1 MIGIINMNTNNIK
14 CFTKIFKRLKKNYT
28 IINKFEDYNDNI
40 TKLIIP
46 GIGNY
51 ASCMN
56 FIRSNNIDKVIYK
69 HLENNKKIMGICIG
83 MQILSSNGTEGG
95 LTNGL
100 DIFKD
105 TNTDKMKSNNILP
118 NIGWNKLNILNKN
131 DPIYNNINLNADF
144 YFVHSYIVKSDNIN
158 IISATSDYGDC
169 TFISILKNENIFATQ
184 FHPEKSGSNG
194 IKLIENF
201 LNL

>member
-83 MQILSSNGTEGG
+83 MQILSSIGTEGG
-95 LTNGL
+95 LTDGL
-100 DIFKD
+100 NIFKD

-184 FHPEKSGSNG
+184 FHPEKSGPNG

>member
-56 FIRSNNIDKVIYK
+56 FIRSNNIDKVIYN

-83 MQILSSNGTEGG
+83 MQILSSIGTEGG

-144 YFVHSYIVKSDNIN
+144 YFVHSYIVKSNNNN
-158 IISATSDYGDC
+158 IISATSEYGDC

>member
-14 CFTKIFKRLKKNYT
+14 CFTKIFKRLKKNYI
-28 IINKFEDYNDNI
+28 IINKFDDYNDNI
-40 TKLIIP
+40 IKLIIP

-83 MQILSSNGTEGG
+83 MQILTSNGTEGG
-95 LTNGL
+95 ITDGL

-144 YFVHSYIVKSDNIN
+144 YFVHSYIVKSNNNN
-158 IISATSDYGDC
+158 IISATSEYGDC

-184 FHPEKSGSNG
+184 FHPEKSGPNG

>member
-83 MQILSSNGTEGG
+83 MQILSSIGTEGG
-95 LTNGL
+95 LTDGL
-100 DIFKD
+100 NIFKD

-131 DPIYNNINLNADF
+131 DPIYKNINLNADF

-184 FHPEKSGSNG
+184 FHPEKSGPNG

>member
-83 MQILSSNGTEGG
+83 MQIFSSTGTEGG

-169 TFISILKNENIFATQ
+169 KFISILKNENIFATQ
-184 FHPEKSGSNG
+184 FHPEKSGPNG

>member
-83 MQILSSNGTEGG
+83 MQIFSSTGTEGG

-100 DIFKD
+100 DLFKD
-105 TNTDKMKSNNILP
+105 TNTDTMKSNNILP

-184 FHPEKSGSNG
+184 FHPEKSGPNG

>member
-83 MQILSSNGTEGG
+83 MQIFSSTGTEGG

-144 YFVHSYIVKSDNIN
+144 YFVHSYIVKSNNNN
-158 IISATSDYGDC
+158 IISATSEYGDC